1 MIEALPNGGLIR
13 KLWVGE
19 TGLYRDHLL
28 RLDADSLHTRF
39 GAGVSRAFIDG
50 HAAGAIG
57 PDTLVIGFLIE
68 GTLRGAAELRRI
80 GSPLARAAEIALS
93 VEKQWQSH
101 GVGSALLSRTLL
113 TARNRGVKS
122 LHMQCLADNRRMQD
136 LAAKFDASLSFETG
150 SVIGEVDAPRSTPLS
165 LLRELVEDGHSVA
178 RVLLDAQSRLL
189 KAA

>member
-1 MIEALPNGGLIR
+1 MIEALPNAGLIR

-39 GAGVSRAFIDG
+39 GAGVSPTFIDG

-68 GTLRGAAELRRI
+68 GTLRGASELRRI

-101 GVGSALLSRTLL
+101 GVGSALLARTLL
-113 TARNRGVKS
+113 AARNRGVKS